1 MNKRKNTQ
9 QAKKQGKEQTK
20 SGSSKQ
26 QGSSLDLRSKINE
39 FRTFLDQSKYEMKKV
54 TYPSQKQT
62 LTTCGSV
69 LFIVT
74 VIALFLGIVDVVF
87 AQILEIFLP

>member
-9 QAKKQGKEQTK
+9 QAKKQGREQ
-20 SGSSKQ
+20 SKAS
-26 QGSSLDLRSKINE
+26 SSLDLRGKINE
-39 FRTFLDQSKYEMKKV
+39 FRTFLEQSKFEMKKV

-74 VIALFLGIVDVVF
+74 VIALFLGIVDVIF

>member
-1 MNKRKNTQ
+1 M
-9 QAKKQGKEQTK
+9 
-20 SGSSKQ
+20 
-26 QGSSLDLRSKINE
+26 
-39 FRTFLDQSKYEMKKV
+39 DQSKYEMKKV

-74 VIALFLGIVDVVF
+74 VIALFLGIVDVIF

>member
-9 QAKKQGKEQTK
+9 QSKKQQAREQTK
-20 SGSSKQ
+20 QS
-26 QGSSLDLRSKINE
+26 SSLDLRSKINE
-39 FRTFLDQSKYEMKKV
+39 FRTFLEQSKYEMKKV

-62 LTTCGSV
+62 LSTCGSV

-74 VIALFLGIVDVVF
+74 VIALFLGIVDVIF

>member
-1 MNKRKNTQ
+1 
-9 QAKKQGKEQTK
+9 
-20 SGSSKQ
+20 
-26 QGSSLDLRSKINE
+26 
-39 FRTFLDQSKYEMKKV
+39 MKKV

-74 VIALFLGIVDVVF
+74 VIALFLGIVDVIF

>member
-1 MNKRKNTQ
+1 MNKKKNAK
-9 QAKKQGKEQTK
+9 QAKNQGGGQAKQAP
-20 SGSSKQ
+20 SFN
-26 QGSSLDLRSKINE
+26 LRHKINE
-39 FRTFLDQSKYEMKKV
+39 FKSFLDESKFEMKKV

-74 VIALFLGIVDVVF
+74 VIALFLGIVDVIF
-87 AQILEIFLP
+87 AQILEIILP

>member
-9 QAKKQGKEQTK
+9 QAKKQARDQ
-20 SGSSKQ
+20 SKQ
-26 QGSSLDLRSKINE
+26 TQSPAFSLRSKINE
-39 FRTFLDQSKYEMKKV
+39 FRTFLEQSKFEMKKV

-74 VIALFLGIVDVVF
+74 VIALFLGIVDVIF
-87 AQILEIFLP
+87 SQILEIILP

>member
-1 MNKRKNTQ
+1 MNKRKNAK
-9 QAKKQGKEQTK
+9 QAKKQG
-20 SGSSKQ
+20 GSQAKQ
-26 QGSSLDLRSKINE
+26 APSFSFRDKINE
-39 FRTFLDQSKYEMKKV
+39 FKSFLDESKFEMKKV

-74 VIALFLGIVDVVF
+74 VIALFLGIADVIF

>member
-1 MNKRKNTQ
+1 MNKRKNAQ
-9 QAKKQGKEQTK
+9 QAKKQARDQSSQTPSFSLRGKV
-20 SGSSKQ
+20 
-26 QGSSLDLRSKINE
+26 NE
-39 FRTFLDQSKYEMKKV
+39 FREFLEQSKFEMKKV

-74 VIALFLGIVDVVF
+74 VIALFLGIVDVIF
-87 AQILEIFLP
+87 SQLLEILLP

>member
-1 MNKRKNTQ
+1 MNKKKNAK
-9 QAKKQGKEQTK
+9 QAKKQG
-20 SGSSKQ
+20 GSQ
-26 QGSSLDLRSKINE
+26 ANQAPAFSLRDKINE
-39 FRTFLDQSKYEMKKV
+39 FRSFLDESKFEMKKV

-74 VIALFLGIVDVVF
+74 VIALFLGIVDVIF
-87 AQILEIFLP
+87 AQILEILLP

>member
-1 MNKRKNTQ
+1 MNKRKNAK
-9 QAKKQGKEQTK
+9 QAKKQG
-20 SGSSKQ
+20 GSQAKQ
-26 QGSSLDLRSKINE
+26 APSFSLRDKINE
-39 FRTFLDQSKYEMKKV
+39 FKSFLDESKFEMKKV

-74 VIALFLGIVDVVF
+74 VIALFLGIVDVIF
-87 AQILEIFLP
+87 AQILEILLP